1 MKADDYRDAMA
12 LIAESD
18 RRATA
23 QLIEH
28 IVAATLLKLSP
39 PKDDAVVSVSISPAD
54 VEVMLETHHFE
65 TEYAADGEMTLFL
78 TPLISK

>member
-1 MKADDYRDAMA
+1 MKAEEYRDALA

-28 IVAATLLKLSP
+28 IVAACVLKLAP
-39 PKDDAVVSVSISPAD
+39 PADGQVASVSISPDDIESLLAS
-54 VEVMLETHHFE
+54 HFFDATYDE
-65 TEYAADGEMTLFL
+65 SGEMTLFL
-78 TPLISK
+78 TPLAK